1 MSIETVVAVVGGI
14 IGIIGGTVGAVTA
27 IRSQRREEWKKIEE
41 ENDFAFFKPFLQTQ
55 IDKAQRVGRIRID
68 VDTHSP
74 EWRSAERLL
83 ERGFLERGPEGR
95 GYLIRGFENVKAKP
109 YETQPEKRGAEIEV
123 DRRVLP
129 GPQA

>member
-1 MSIETVVAVVGGI
+1 MDFTIAVIGIVSGIVGGV
-14 IGIIGGTVGAVTA
+14 IGGAVAIYTS
-27 IRSQRREEWKKIEE
+27 IRSGRREEWKKIEE
-41 ENDFAFFKPFLQTQ
+41 DNDFAFFKPFLQTQ
-55 IDKAQRVGRIRID
+55 IDKGHRVGRIRIE

-109 YETQPEKRGAEIEV
+109 FEAQPEKRGREIVV
-123 DRRVLP
+123 DRGRHS
-129 GPQA
+129 